1 MSNDHASNIARC
13 SHCDKGSMHDMK
25 NHDCHVSWSVYSQFL
40 FGHCQNLCGVPLLRY
55 LELVQLQNEKLAKSK
70 ANYTFSLKD
79 GKLNYKW
86 IIEFK
91 MSNDHASNITRCS
104 HLDKGSMHDMKS
116 HDCHVFME
124 CLLPITFWSL
134 PKFVWS
140 ALTELSQFFW
150 RPMFQYIEDGWC
162 GYNGRKYIDHPMK
175 VGKNIPAIFFW
186 FNGTPCHSSSWKQSL
201 MVLLN
206 TDGCSLLKV
215 NHSLINFNVS
225 H

>member
-40 FGHCQNLCGVPLLRY
+40 FGHCQNLCEVPLLRY

-140 ALTELSQFFW
+140 ALTELSQFF
-150 RPMFQYIEDGWC
+150 
-162 GYNGRKYIDHPMK
+162 
-175 VGKNIPAIFFW
+175 
-186 FNGTPCHSSSWKQSL
+186 
-201 MVLLN
+201 
-206 TDGCSLLKV
+206 
-215 NHSLINFNVS
+215 
-225 H
+225 